1 MEKNETSKDKKMEN
15 LDESQSNVI
24 SIFLYFIH
32 TLSIAEKIIITRK
45 YKF

>member
-32 TLSIAEKIIITRK
+32 TLSIAKTIIIYRK
-45 YKF
+45 CKF